1 MNDITDEA
9 EKMLDRLAAQTD
21 VAALVEK
28 LKYIA
33 AILDANAAKFTVPD
47 HIPAKAKTVR
57 EAAATLE
64 SQARELAEARA
75 RILEL
80 ETVTEEKV
88 GAAPGE
94 HCVVQPWDGQGY
106 AVIET
111 RSSGINPSNGMIAD

>member
-1 MNDITDEA
+1 MSEPNWIQA
-9 EKMLDRLAAQTD
+9 LAAD
-21 VAALVEK
+21 LHAARQR
-28 LKYIA
+28 IA
-33 AILDANAAKFTVPD
+33 
-47 HIPAKAKTVR
+47 
-57 EAAATLE
+57 ELE
-64 SQARELAEARA
+64 A

-111 RSSGINPSNGMIAD
+111 RSSGVNPSNGMIAYFNRRIHESKEAAKARADAFAALMAGR